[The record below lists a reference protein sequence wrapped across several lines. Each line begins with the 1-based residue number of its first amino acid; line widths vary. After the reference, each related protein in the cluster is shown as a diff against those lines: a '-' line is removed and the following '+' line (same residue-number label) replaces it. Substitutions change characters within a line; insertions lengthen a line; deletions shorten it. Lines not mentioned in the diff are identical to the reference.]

1 MAKKKGEP
9 QAIHLLKKAADN
21 EWGAFLKENSVRF
34 AQVKSRHETQI
45 FKRGK
50 KQD

>member
-9 QAIHLLKKAADN
+9 QAINLLKKAADN
-21 EWGAFLKENSVRF
+21 VSDAFLKENSLRF
-34 AQVKSRHETQI
+34 AQVKSRYETQI

-50 KQD
+50 KA